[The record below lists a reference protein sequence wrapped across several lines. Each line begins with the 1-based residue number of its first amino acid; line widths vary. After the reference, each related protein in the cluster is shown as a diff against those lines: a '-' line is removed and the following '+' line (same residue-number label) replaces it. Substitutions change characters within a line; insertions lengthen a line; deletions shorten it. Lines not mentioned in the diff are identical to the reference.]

1 MEKRAMTYTFPISD
15 PILMMLRTLSSGIG
29 RTFGFSIAPAIA
41 AVYTP
46 IVESAKAKNDD
57 GDDDDDDRDDT
68 VPTR

>member
-1 MEKRAMTYTFPISD
+1 
-15 PILMMLRTLSSGIG
+15 MLETLSSGIG

-46 IVESAKAKNDD
+46 IVESAKAKNEDD
-57 GDDDDDDRDDT
+57 SGDEDDDDRSDT